1 MMVGRGDAC
10 IETNYRS
17 NDRTQ
22 NDQEQLNDL
31 SSITPAFS
39 PIVRFREEFCQ
50 VTTSHLAK
58 K

>member
-1 MMVGRGDAC
+1 MRMLMVVGRGDAC

-31 SSITPAFS
+31 IGATELRLDSATIAVLDHASA
-39 PIVRFREEFCQ
+39 
-50 VTTSHLAK
+50 
-58 K
+58 